1 MNIYRISSLCA
12 VLLLGACAREFE
24 FSLPDDQELQLT
36 EYSNGAVEGQ
46 CTVAVG
52 SKTQKALNSWLSF
65 NKSGWEYTHATYAP
79 GTLVEGP
86 NFSINVHDAQVIIVN
101 VGTQYVKP
109 VKAPEL
115 SFLSCSAEA

>member
-1 MNIYRISSLCA
+1 MNIFRICSLSA
-12 VLLLGACAREFE
+12 VLLLVACAREFE

-36 EYSNGAVEGQ
+36 EYSNGAVDGQ

-52 SKTQKALNSWLSF
+52 SKAQKALNAWLVS
-65 NKSGWEYTHATYAP
+65 NKTGWDYTYATYAP

-86 NFSINVHDAQVIIVN
+86 NFSINVQEGQVIIVN

-115 SFLSCSAEA
+115 SFLSCSAES